1 MRPSGSVRARKPRGV
16 RVAAL
21 IGAVLLLGA
30 LFWTGQSFVFSYA
43 ARSGLTW
50 LFEKN
55 GWQFSTE
62 SLDCGLGRAISIGG
76 LSIRGS
82 GGTAFGST
90 LTLERVE
97 IVPNT
102 LWEIVVEG
110 RPLVGRVF
118 IEGAQAYVDLRSA
131 GRFLR
136 SGTQEGTTTRE
147 PWRFVFKLAED
158 WCPVPHRITC
168 ANAAI
173 DVVSD
178 VSRVIVEG
186 LDFDIQNGI
195 PAPVE
200 CAYAQVSISSASRS
214 MGPLRARV
222 AWDRKKLGIA
232 ELEIAPGVVLN
243 ELTLRMQHLVDM
255 ALSFRATIFGGK
267 VWGDVDLREV
277 ASGRIWDLAVH
288 GSNVGLEGIADFLN
302 LPAAD
307 ASGRISEF
315 RLTFRGEV
323 GRPADA
329 DASLR
334 LLAENVQWN
343 SQECEMLEVASSL
356 TQRRLVLSSFTLKQL
371 GNTVVSNG
379 EISLAEGWS
388 KIAEAP
394 FLINLRATLDDVGP
408 LIRMAN
414 IGAVGLT
421 GRVELKG
428 SVSGRPGVLEG
439 FLDVHGKGVGA
450 NSISV
455 DQIDVL
461 LVFLK
466 DRIEL
471 SAFHANS
478 GDDSLRAGGTIGLA
492 APYEYNAWLKANV
505 ADISKFSRLVP
516 AARRRFVSSG
526 SMELK
531 WKGEGSNESNQG
543 VFSLHVG
550 DFVSHWTP
558 TGVTGRFQGSYQP
571 DELLL
576 DMIEL
581 KNNRLSLGAKA
592 GISRSGLVLKDVTLA
607 GGDKL
612 FVEGAAFFPIDLWNL
627 REGGHWT
634 KSIRRGRE
642 MQLSI
647 KTPAPVEVAELA
659 RLAGQEYPVAGS
671 LALEFVCRGLP
682 ELLAGN
688 AHLELSGLRYGNNG
702 AAKASIRAKLKNSGL
717 ECTGQ
722 IMADGIAPLDLQLNV
737 EPFFYQQGTP
747 DGRLINGTAKV
758 DGKISFPSFDLRL
771 LDSFLPFLG
780 EFRGEL
786 TGELGVSQTLAS
798 PRIAGRIEIK
808 DGFFSNAVA
817 SRDATGVAGE
827 VEIEDGSVSISQ
839 LTGHVD
845 GGDFQVSGTYDLRAS
860 EQPACDLLWVIKDVP
875 LMSWN
880 GVALPLS
887 GRINAVGG
895 KNAGRL
901 SGELQIA
908 PARIGAG
915 VFVQPKLCVKG
926 SNPGRWPRFN
936 QSLSRLAPN
945 EHWEM
950 DVGIKSANP
959 LTIGSGS
966 LASGVHAVL
975 RLGGS
980 ATQAAL
986 SGHIELPALKVEV
999 PSGVLF
1005 ADRATLSLL
1014 PEFPDDPF
1022 LYVEASGIIAGV
1034 EVKGIAWGPL
1044 SEGKWVLDSIP
1055 KGLPQDG
1062 YWLAQRGMIPLRFGP
1077 NQLSPV
1083 DVCLYPNLA
1092 GVAQPV
1098 SIRVVDETAWC
1109 GGIGLSRSLDFRP
1122 GAHSLPVEGY
1132 GFGFD
1137 WKLSEWN

>member
-1 MRPSGSVRARKPRGV
+1 MRPSGTVRARKPRGI

-21 IGAVLLLGA
+21 IGAVLLLGV
-30 LFWTGQSFVFSYA
+30 LFWTVQSFVFSYA

-50 LFEKN
+50 LFARN
-55 GWQFSTE
+55 GWLFSAE
-62 SLDCGLGRAISIGG
+62 SLECGLGRPLSIGG
-76 LSIRGS
+76 VSIRES

-90 LTLERVE
+90 LDLERVE

-110 RPLVGRVF
+110 RPLVGRLV
-118 IEGAQAYVDLRSA
+118 IEGAQAFVDLRSS

-136 SGTQEGTTTRE
+136 SGNPVGSKSLE

-158 WCPVPHRITC
+158 WCSAPDRITC
-168 ANAAI
+168 ANGSI

-178 VSRVIVEG
+178 VSRVIFEG
-186 LDFDIQNGI
+186 LDFDIRHGI
-195 PAPVE
+195 PAPME
-200 CAYAQVSISSASRS
+200 CGYAQVSIGSASRA
-214 MGPLRARV
+214 MGPLRGRV
-222 AWDRKKLGIA
+222 TWDGKKLGIA
-232 ELEIAPGVVLN
+232 ELEIVPGVVLN
-243 ELTLRMQHLVDM
+243 ELTLKLQHLVDM
-255 ALSFRATIFGGK
+255 ALSFRASTFGGK
-267 VWGDVDLREV
+267 VWGDIDLREV

-288 GSNVGLEGIADFLN
+288 GSNVGLEGIADFFN
-302 LPAAD
+302 IPVAD
-307 ASGRISEF
+307 ASGRLSEF

-334 LLAENVQWN
+334 LLAENIQWN
-343 SQECEMLEVASSL
+343 SHGCEMLEIASGL

-394 FLINLRATLDDVGP
+394 FLINLRATLGDVGP

-414 IGAVGLT
+414 IGAAGLT

-439 FLDVHGKGVGA
+439 FLDVHGKGVGV
-450 NSISV
+450 NSIST
-455 DQIDVL
+455 DQVDVL
-461 LVFLK
+461 LLFLK

-471 SAFHANS
+471 SAFQANS
-478 GDDSLRAGGTIGLA
+478 GNDSVRAGGTIGLA
-492 APYEYNAWLKANV
+492 APYEYHAWLKANV

-516 AARRRFVSSG
+516 EAKRRFVSSG
-526 SMELK
+526 SMDLK
-531 WKGEGSNESNQG
+531 WKGEGNNESNQG
-543 VFSLHVG
+543 AFSLHLG

-581 KNNRLSLGAKA
+581 KNNRLHLGAKA
-592 GISRSGLVLKDVTLA
+592 GITRSGLVLKDVTLA
-607 GGDKL
+607 GGGKL
-612 FVEGAAFFPIDLWNL
+612 LAEGSAVFPIDLWNL
-627 REGGHWT
+627 REAGHWT
-634 KSIRRGRE
+634 KSIRRGRQME
-642 MQLSI
+642 LSI

-671 LALEFVCRGLP
+671 LALQFDCRGLP
-682 ELLAGN
+682 ELLSGTAQ
-688 AHLELSGLRYGNNG
+688 LDLSGLRYGNNG
-702 AAKASIRAKLKNSGL
+702 SAKASIRAELKNSGV

-722 IMADGIAPLDLQLNV
+722 ILADGMAPLDLRLNV

-747 DGRLINGTAKV
+747 DGRLINETAKV
-758 DGKISFPSFDLRL
+758 EGNVSFPSFDLRL

-780 EFRGEL
+780 EFQGEL
-786 TGELGVSQTLAS
+786 TGVLGVSQTLAS
-798 PRIAGRIEIK
+798 PRIAGRVGIK
-808 DGFFSNAVA
+808 DGFFSSAVA
-817 SRDATGVAGE
+817 GRDASGVTGE
-827 VEIEDGSVSISQ
+827 IEIEDGNVTISQ
-839 LTGHVD
+839 LTGRVD
-845 GGDFQVSGTYDLRAS
+845 GGDFQVSGACDLRAP
-860 EQPACDLLWVIKDVP
+860 EQPAFDLLWVIKDVP

-880 GVALPLS
+880 GVALPLTGKIKS
-887 GRINAVGG
+887 IGG
-895 KNAGRL
+895 KNAGSL

-908 PARIGAG
+908 PVRIGGG

-926 SNPGRWPRFN
+926 SSPARWPRFK

-945 EHWEM
+945 ERWGM
-950 DVGIKSANP
+950 DIGIKSANP
-959 LTIGSGS
+959 MTIGAGS
-966 LASGVHAVL
+966 LTSGVHAAL

-980 ATQAAL
+980 AAEASL
-986 SGHIELPALKVEV
+986 SGYIELPALKIEV
-999 PSGVLF
+999 PSGALF
-1005 ADRATLSLL
+1005 ADRATLCLL
-1014 PEFPDDPF
+1014 PEFPNDPF
-1022 LYVEASGIIAGV
+1022 MYVEASGMISGV
-1034 EVKGIAWGPL
+1034 EAKGIAWGPL

-1055 KGLPQDG
+1055 KESPQDG
-1062 YWLAQRGMIPLRFGP
+1062 YWLARRGMAPVRLGQ
-1077 NQLSPV
+1077 NQLPPA
-1083 DVCLYPNLA
+1083 DVRLYPNPA

-1098 SIRVVDETAWC
+1098 SIRVVDETAWS

-1122 GAHSLPVEGY
+1122 GPNSLPAEGY
-1132 GFGFD
+1132 LFGFD
-1137 WKLSEWN
+1137 WMLSD